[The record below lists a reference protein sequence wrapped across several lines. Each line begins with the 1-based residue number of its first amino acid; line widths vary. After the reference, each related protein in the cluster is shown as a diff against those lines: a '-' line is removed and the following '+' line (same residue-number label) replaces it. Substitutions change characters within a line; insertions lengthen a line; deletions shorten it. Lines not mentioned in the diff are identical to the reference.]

1 MASTVEVQ
9 NHLEELKASVN
20 SALQTVYDFKKFGDK
35 LTDANKAAELALV
48 TTVPTQRQHGSD
60 CSICTT
66 WDGS

>member
-1 MASTVEVQ
+1 MADTKEVQ

-35 LTDANKAAELALV
+35 LTAANKAAELAKV
-48 TTVPTQRQHGSD
+48 TTVPTQRQHARD
-60 CSICTT
+60 CSICPA

>member
-9 NHLEELKASVN
+9 NHIEELKTSVN

-35 LTDANKAAELALV
+35 LTAANKAAELAKV
-48 TTVPTQRQHGSD
+48 TTVPTQRQHASD